1 MTLSLD
7 GYARNV
13 TPKDD
18 FRDSVMNRIYRY
30 YQLSYS
36 ASEQSH
42 ESYAYTKFMM
52 RTNHRNFT
60 LAMVPSLYVI
70 AHGSGREFMGEYYS
84 KYTVKEKN
92 KITPHRLLCITTVP
106 HKRNT
111 MPSLLNYLTPNVY
124 GECLFKTIYC
134 LPIIGQTGNI
144 INIWSRLFHLERLR
158 FMPTLN

>member
-18 FRDSVMNRIYRY
+18 FRDSVVNRIYRY

-60 LAMVPSLYVI
+60 LAMVPSLYAI
-70 AHGSGREFMGEYYS
+70 AHGPGREFMGEYI
-84 KYTVKEKN
+84 V
-92 KITPHRLLCITTVP
+92 
-106 HKRNT
+106 
-111 MPSLLNYLTPNVY
+111 
-124 GECLFKTIYC
+124 
-134 LPIIGQTGNI
+134 NI
-144 INIWSRLFHLERLR
+144 R
-158 FMPTLN
+158 